1 MPKKGGP
8 LKLDVITK
16 TFITIGAILLFAP
29 AIDAIARRTKLP
41 RVTLLLLLGI
51 LIGRFAQDLLPA
63 FGKTWFQ
70 VVTDLALLMIGFLLG
85 EKLVFSFLRKNA
97 RSVLWISV
105 GEVLIT
111 VVIMFA
117 VLFLIGVPIEVALI
131 LAGIAPASDPAAT
144 IDVVH
149 EVKAKGKF
157 TNTLLAIV
165 AIDDA
170 WGLIVFSILF
180 AFAQSLHGQ
189 SSGVDVLLA
198 GGWELGGALLV
209 GVGLGVPMAYLT
221 GRIRPGKPTLPEA
234 LGFVFVCG
242 GVALFLDVSIILAS
256 MVLGGVVAN
265 LAKHHERPFHAIENI
280 ESPFMILFFVL
291 AGASLH
297 IDSFAEIGLIG
308 GAYIILRVIGQVS
321 GAWVGATVGK
331 SGPLV
336 KKYMGLALM
345 PQAGV
350 ALGMALI
357 ATNQFPEIGGTIFP
371 IVAGTTVLF
380 ELIGPLMTRMALER
394 AGEIPTR

>member
-1 MPKKGGP
+1 MEP
-8 LKLDVITK
+8 ISK
-16 TFITIGAILLFAP
+16 TFLTIGAILLFAP
-29 AIDAIARRTKLP
+29 AIDAIGRRTKLP
-41 RVTLLLLLGI
+41 RVTLLLIFGL
-51 LIGRFAQDLLPA
+51 LIGPDALDFLPA
-63 FGKTWFQ
+63 LGQTWFPI
-70 VVTDLALLMIGFLLG
+70 VTDLALLMIGFLLG
-85 EKLVFSFLRKNA
+85 EKLAFSFLRKNA
-97 RSVLWISV
+97 RAVLWISA
-105 GEVLIT
+105 GEVLVT
-111 VVIMFA
+111 VVIMFSI
-117 VLFLIGVPIEVALI
+117 LFLIGVPVEIALI
-131 LAGIAPASDPAAT
+131 LAGIAPASAPAAT
-144 IDVVH
+144 VDLVH
-149 EVKAKGKF
+149 EVKAKGNF
-157 TNTLLAIV
+157 TNILLAIV

-180 AFAQSLHGQ
+180 AFAQSLQGT
-189 SSGVDVLLA
+189 SGGVDVLLA
-198 GGWELGGALLV
+198 GAWELGGALLV
-209 GVGLGVPMAYLT
+209 GIALGVPMAYLT

-242 GVALFLDVSIILAS
+242 GLALYLDVSIILAS

-297 IDSFAEIGLIG
+297 IDSLAEVGLIG
-308 GAYIILRVIGQVS
+308 GAYIISRVIGQVS
-321 GAWVGATVGK
+321 GAWAGAMIGK

-357 ATNQFPEIGGTIFP
+357 AGNKFPEIGGTIFP

-380 ELIGPLMTRMALER
+380 ELIGPIMTRMALAK
-394 AGEIPTR
+394 AGEIPSQKEL